1 MNKTTAAALLRKEL
15 KLSTSPLTPAF
26 LAFTLM
32 VFIPGYP
39 VLVSAFFVCLGI
51 FQSFQLARESG
62 DIMFTALL
70 PIRKR
75 DVPRAKLLFVALF
88 QLLSVL
94 LASVFTVIRLA
105 LMSELPPYATNPLM
119 PACPTL
125 IAFMLLVYAEFNF
138 IFVCGFFRTAYRL
151 GAPFIRF
158 IIAAMLTVAV
168 YEALPHLPGLGF
180 LAATGGAE
188 IARQL
193 VLLAVSAAVYVLVT
207 LLSCCG
213 AQRRFERVDL

>member
-1 MNKTTAAALLRKEL
+1 MNKTTAAALLCKEL

-75 DVPRAKLLFVALF
+75 DVPRAKLLFVAFF
-88 QLLSVL
+88 QLFSVL

-168 YEALPHLPGLGF
+168 YEALPHLPGLGY
-180 LAATGGAE
+180 LAATGGAG

-207 LLSCCG
+207 LLSCRG

>member
-75 DVPRAKLLFVALF
+75 DVPRAKLLFVAFF

-168 YEALPHLPGLGF
+168 YEALPHLPGLGY
-180 LAATGGAE
+180 LAATGGAG

-207 LLSCCG
+207 LLSCRG